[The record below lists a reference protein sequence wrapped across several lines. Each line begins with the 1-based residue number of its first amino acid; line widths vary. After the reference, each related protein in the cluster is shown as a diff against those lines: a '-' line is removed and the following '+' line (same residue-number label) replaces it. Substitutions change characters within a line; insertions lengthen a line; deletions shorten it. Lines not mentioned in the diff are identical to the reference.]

1 MTRRK
6 LLILGSM
13 VALML
18 VTIALGPP
26 PETLGDD
33 ARDLPAGVV
42 TLYEHHNGEV
52 VVTQMSEMSDE
63 HIERIERVRRMVPAS
78 VYSSLEDMICIMPL
92 GGTTSGDLDC
102 STLR

>member
-18 VTIALGPP
+18 VTIAPGPP

-33 ARDLPAGVV
+33 ARDLAGGV
-42 TLYEHHNGEV
+42 TFYEDHNGEL
-52 VVTQMSEMSDE
+52 VVTQMSDE
-63 HIERIERVRRMVPAS
+63 DIERVGRMVPAS
-78 VYSSLEDMICIMPL
+78 VFSSLEDMICIMPL
-92 GGTTSGDLDC
+92 GGTIPGDLDC
-102 STLR
+102 STP

>member
-42 TLYEHHNGEV
+42 TFYEDHNGEV
-52 VVTQMSEMSDE
+52 VVTQMSDE
-63 HIERIERVRRMVPAS
+63 HIEHIERVRRMVPAS
-78 VYSSLEDMICIMPL
+78 VFSSLEDMICIMPL

-102 STLR
+102 STF

>member
-18 VTIALGPP
+18 VTIAPGPP

-33 ARDLPAGVV
+33 ARVLPAGGV
-42 TLYEHHNGEV
+42 TFYEDHNGEL
-52 VVTQMSEMSDE
+52 VVTQMSDE
-63 HIERIERVRRMVPAS
+63 DIERVGRMVPAS
-78 VYSSLEDMICIMPL
+78 VFSGLEDMICIMPL
-92 GGTTSGDLDC
+92 GGTISGDLDC
-102 STLR
+102 SHPDED